1 MGYDY
6 LEDNEMAALDGS
18 RTGGNFA
25 NDITIRTKRVIAG
38 TQKQPVN
45 VSAIIKNIAIK
56 YSKKIATCEEADEII
71 AKIESEIADTLEL
84 VKDCK
89 SKRPFNKKRMLKLK
103 AQTLALREQLEF
115 TKQEKIRLQ
124 CLEDM
129 KNGDEYANVTDVTMS
144 ETENQQPEEK
154 PEEKPQVIE
163 IKPKKN
169 IDPMMLGVGLLA
181 FAVMG
186 YIFTGGGI
194 KNNN

>member
-25 NDITIRTKRVIAG
+25 NDISVRTKRVIAG

-45 VSAIIKNIAIK
+45 VSAIIKNIAMK
-56 YSKKIATCEEADEII
+56 YSKKIETCEEADEVI
-71 AKIESEIADTLEL
+71 AKIKSELVDTLEL

-89 SKRPFNKKRMLKLK
+89 TKRPFNKKRMLKLK
-103 AQTLALREQLEF
+103 AQTLALKEQLDF

-129 KNGDEYANVTDVTMS
+129 KNGDEYANVTDVTMTT
-144 ETENQQPEEK
+144 ETDNTELPEK
-154 PEEKPQVIE
+154 PPVVE
-163 IKPKKN
+163 IKPKKD

-181 FAVMG
+181 FAIMG
-186 YIFTGGGI
+186 FIFSGAKF
-194 KNNN
+194 KN